1 VANYITSD
9 EMIEMYLA
17 EVLKENNPQMFIK
30 AIGDMARAKGMAKVA
45 RETGLS
51 RENLYKQFSA
61 TGNPSFAT
69 VLKVLSALGMEILPY
84 KKTA

>member
-1 VANYITSD
+1 MANYITSD